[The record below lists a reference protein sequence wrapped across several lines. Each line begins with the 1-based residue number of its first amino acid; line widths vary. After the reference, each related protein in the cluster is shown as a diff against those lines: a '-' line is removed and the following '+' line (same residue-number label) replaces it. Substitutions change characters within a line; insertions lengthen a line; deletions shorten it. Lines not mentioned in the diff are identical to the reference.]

1 MQHQSLSGNVSK
13 IKPDKNWR
21 IWWMLL
27 RPHTLTA
34 AFIPVTI
41 GTVLAL
47 QSGQINIWVFLA
59 MLIASL
65 SIQVAT
71 NMFNEYF
78 DYVRGLDNENSVGI
92 GGAIVRNGVKPKTVL
107 YLAYLLFIFS
117 ALLGVFICISSSW
130 WIALIGVFCM
140 AIGYFYT
147 GGPLPIAYTPFG
159 EAASGGLMGVGLVGI
174 SYYIQTGEWNTNIFL
189 ISIPV
194 SILIGAILLSNN
206 IRDLEGDKENG
217 RKTLAILVGRK
228 RATDILAGFF
238 LAANMLVV
246 LFIALGILSPW
257 TLLVLFSL
265 VKSYIAVREFKKK
278 SIPKELMNA
287 MKSTAQTNTIFGVL
301 LTIALLLDYFV

>member
-13 IKPDKNWR
+13 IEPDKNWR

-47 QSGQINIWVFLA
+47 PSGQINIWVFLA

-65 SIQVAT
+65 FIQVAT

-107 YLAYLLFIFS
+107 YLAYSLFIFS

-130 WIALIGVFCM
+130 WIALIGLFCM
-140 AIGYFYT
+140 SVGYFYT
-147 GGPLPIAYTPFG
+147 GGPMPIAYTPFG
-159 EAASGGLMGVGLVGI
+159 EVASGGLMGVGLVGI
-174 SYYIQTGEWNTNIFL
+174 SYFIQTGEWTTEIFL

-228 RATDILAGFF
+228 KATDILAASFV
-238 LAANMLVV
+238 AANLLIVAY
-246 LFIALGILSPW
+246 IASGVITLW
-257 TLLVLFSL
+257 ALLVLFSL
-265 VKSYIAVREFKKK
+265 IKGYRAVKEFKQK
-278 SIPKELMNA
+278 SHPKELMNA

-301 LTIALLLDYFV
+301 LTISLLLEYFV

>member
-13 IKPDKNWR
+13 LEPDKNWR

-41 GTVLAL
+41 GTVLAFP
-47 QSGQINIWVFLA
+47 SGQINIWVFLA

-107 YLAYLLFIFS
+107 FLAYFLFLFS
-117 ALLGVFICISSSW
+117 ALLGVFICMSSSW

-140 AIGYFYT
+140 SIGYFYT

-159 EAASGGLMGVGLVGI
+159 EIASGGLMGVGLVGI
-174 SYYIQTGEWNTNIFL
+174 SYFIQTGEWTAEIFL
-189 ISIPV
+189 ISIPI

-206 IRDLEGDKENG
+206 IRDLDGDKENG

-228 RATDILAGFF
+228 KATDILAASF
-238 LAANMLVV
+238 LAANLSVIA
-246 LFIALGILSPW
+246 FIALGILSFW
-257 TLLVLFSL
+257 SLLVLLSL
-265 VKSYIAVREFKKK
+265 IKGYRAVKEFKQK
-278 SIPKELMNA
+278 SQPNELMNA

-301 LTIALLLDYFV
+301 LTIALLLEYFV